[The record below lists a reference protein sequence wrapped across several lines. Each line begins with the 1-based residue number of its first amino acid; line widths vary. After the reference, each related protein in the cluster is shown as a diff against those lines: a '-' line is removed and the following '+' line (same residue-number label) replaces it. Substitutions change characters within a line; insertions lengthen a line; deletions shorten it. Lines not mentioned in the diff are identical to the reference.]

1 MAETHHTHRP
11 ELHITAETGVLNAP
25 AGVLLD
31 GATWHVFHQ
40 YRPELDSG
48 PRWGHQFS
56 EGEPF
61 VWEVADDVL
70 APLGEETQTRAGSVV
85 ANKQGVDLYFTSVTS
100 AGTSVHLARIKDLS
114 ATLETVSEDPL
125 ALDTHLVRMG
135 QVVGNTE
142 EWKDFRSPC
151 VIPGWEDGSNREEGH
166 EGWLMLAVTGS
177 PDSPTVVVLTS
188 PDGVDW
194 QVQGPLT
201 FTGDS
206 GLSGEEML
214 VSPRVIRLRDEVD
227 QEIYDIVIVTIEHD
241 GIDISGYLV
250 GRLSGAEFSVS
261 TPFTRVDFGHDF
273 SRPRN
278 TNFTPGTVDDEARYE
293 EAFIFGLMNGIGR
306 LDDPRTHCSLA
317 TEGWANTVTVPRVAT
332 LQGGTLF
339 QTPPKGLLD
348 ALHDSE
354 AAAGWTGLCD
364 IPQGSSV
371 SVALKDGEGTIA
383 AVVSH
388 RHNELVIDRS
398 MNPHYPDS
406 PWAVA
411 PLTAEDTDS
420 MFILVDGST
429 VEVFADG
436 GYVAMA
442 SRVYFDGGPISDFDV
457 SITGDASVRR
467 SSAIFPKQYSS
478 SGLPDLD
485 DLTEFNEDDDPD
497 EGLVR

>member
-1 MAETHHTHRP
+1 MAETDHTHRP
-11 ELHITAETGVLNAP
+11 ELHITSETGVLNAP

-40 YRPELDSG
+40 YRPEADSG
-48 PRWGHQFS
+48 PRWGHQFA
-56 EGEPF
+56 EGAPF

-70 APLGEETQTRAGSVV
+70 APTGGETQNRAGSVV
-85 ANKQGVDLYFTSVTS
+85 SNGSGVDLYFTSVTS
-100 AGTSVHLARIKDLS
+100 AGASIHLARIQDLP
-114 ATLETVSEDPL
+114 ATLETVSEDPFV
-125 ALDTHLVRMG
+125 LDSHVVRIG
-135 QVVGNTE
+135 RVVGDTE
-142 EWKDFRSPC
+142 DWKNFRSPC

-166 EGWLMLAVTGS
+166 EGWLMLAVTG
-177 PDSPTVVVLTS
+177 PAESPTVVVLNS
-188 PDGVDW
+188 PDGMDW

-201 FTGDS
+201 FAGYS
-206 GLSGEEML
+206 GLDGGEVL

-227 QEIYDIVIVTIEHD
+227 HEIYDIVIVTIEKD

-250 GRLSGAEFSVS
+250 GRLTGSEFSVS

-278 TNFTPGTVDDEARYE
+278 TNFTPGTVREESRYD

-306 LDDPRTHCSLA
+306 LDDPQTHLSLA
-317 TEGWANTVTVPRVAT
+317 TEGWANAITVPRVAT

-348 ALHDSE
+348 AIHDSE
-354 AAAGWTGLCD
+354 AAAGWTGLCE

-371 SVALKDGEGTIA
+371 SVALIDAGGDTA

-398 MNPHYPDS
+398 MNPHHPDS

-442 SRVYFDGGPISDFDV
+442 SRVYFDGGPISAFDV
-457 SITGDASVRR
+457 SITGDACVRR
-467 SSAIFPKQYSS
+467 SSAVFPETFSS

-485 DLTEFNEDDDPD
+485 DLTEFNDDEEPD